1 MLINTSS
8 SFIAARFT
16 LAASAVTLLA
26 LVSLHVLSPEITPSW
41 HMVSE
46 YAFGEYGGLLS
57 AFFFAWGAAYLA
69 LAFTM
74 LPFTQGWL
82 ARLALLLLVITGI
95 GAVMGGLF
103 DIRHPLHGLAF
114 GIGVPFLPIATFILG
129 RYLPHHY
136 TLAKPKLM
144 GVVRHAPWVSLVL
157 MGIAMVVFINALK
170 AAGAFHPEGVPHLWA
185 SLPDGIP
192 KVVGY
197 FNRLLIVAYLVSIL
211 ILADAA
217 RHLRPSS

>member
-1 MLINTSS
+1 MLINTTS

-16 LAASAVTLLA
+16 LAASAVALLA

-57 AFFFAWGAAYLA
+57 VFFFAWGATYLA
-69 LAFTM
+69 LAVT
-74 LPFTQGWL
+74 LVPLTQGWS
-82 ARLALLLLVITGI
+82 ARIALVLLVITGI

-129 RYLPHHY
+129 RYLPRHY
-136 TLAKPKLM
+136 TLARPKWM
-144 GVVRHAPWVSLVL
+144 AVVRHAPWVSLVL
-157 MGIAMVVFINALK
+157 MGIAMAVFINALK
-170 AAGAFHPEGVPHLWA
+170 AAGVFNPDTVPHLWA

-197 FNRLLIVAYLVSIL
+197 FNRLLIVAYLASIL
-211 ILADAA
+211 MLADAA
-217 RHLRPSS
+217 RQAQPKS